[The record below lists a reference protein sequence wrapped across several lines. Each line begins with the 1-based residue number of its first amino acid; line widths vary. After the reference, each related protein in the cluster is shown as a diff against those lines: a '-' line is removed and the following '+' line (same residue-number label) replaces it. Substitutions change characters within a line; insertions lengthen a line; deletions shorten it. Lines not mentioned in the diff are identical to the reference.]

1 MSETDPK
8 QKIDPEMKPDTE
20 KEEPGEKELSEED
33 LDKVAGGLVYA
44 GRAAKTTTYSNY
56 YTSK

>member
-8 QKIDPEMKPDTE
+8 EKIDPEVKPDTE

-33 LDKVAGGLVYA
+33 LDKVAGGRRDPTTGVVYA
-44 GRAAKTTTYSNY
+44 DAFGGSL
-56 YTSK
+56 